1 MRLGL
6 FIFGAEKLSAE
17 VFMLNAEDIK
27 GLIPQR
33 PPFLMLDRV
42 IELKEGESI
51 KAYKNVTM
59 NEDYFRGHFPD
70 MPILP
75 GALMIEAMAQA
86 ALVLFKKSMP
96 DLTATIFYLA
106 NVKVRFLK
114 PVVPGDQ
121 LVIIAKIVKAARI
134 GGICEV
140 EASVNNETAAKGE
153 MTFAGK

>member
-1 MRLGL
+1 
-6 FIFGAEKLSAE
+6 
-17 VFMLNAEDIK
+17 MLNAEDIK